1 MQVSGTESEVCKDIE
16 ARQRLGI
23 NKYGRTVA
31 EQDYKLV
38 EWLEHAYHEALDQA
52 IYLKRSIEEIKA
64 TEVSQAEVVRPKA
77 EPGAAACSS
86 AVVRESLPRSAD
98 RDTIAKTVA
107 DIKIHVAALRPY
119 FYHNERTEPHYYA
132 IFHLLD
138 TLDLGQVA
146 KSLPTEST
154 EKQT

>member
-86 AVVRESLPRSAD
+86 AVVQRQPAPVGG
-98 RDTIAKTVA
+98 T
-107 DIKIHVAALRPY
+107 LR
-119 FYHNERTEPHYYA
+119 
-132 IFHLLD
+132 I
-138 TLDLGQVA
+138 
-146 KSLPTEST
+146 TESRRKNMT
-154 EKQT
+154 TPNGAERDFGTSDCSSAFQSIAQALDQVGSR